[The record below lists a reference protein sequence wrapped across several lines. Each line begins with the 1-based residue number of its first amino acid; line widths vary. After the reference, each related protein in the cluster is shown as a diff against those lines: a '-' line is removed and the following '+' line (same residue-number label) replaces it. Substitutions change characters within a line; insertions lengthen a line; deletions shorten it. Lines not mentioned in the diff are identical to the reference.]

1 MPSSRLEVFPAGR
14 LVAFPDSPRA
24 VRVPWHHPHHTYEGV
39 TVKRKTSSL
48 VVGGIA
54 AAALVLTGCAGGPPA
69 QDGSALSDGK
79 VTIGILNDQ
88 SGVYRDLSG
97 PNTRVAVD
105 MAIADYREKYGDE
118 AVATE
123 IEVITSDH
131 QNKPDVANTQA
142 QQMYDRRGA
151 DIILDVPTS
160 SAALAVAEVA
170 AAKERLFINVTAAT
184 MELTGA
190 SCNPYTFHWAYNT
203 EMLAKGAAGVVE
215 DGGET
220 WAIVYP
226 DYAFGQGMNAS
237 FTAAVEAAGG
247 SVLESIATPFPNDN
261 FSTFIT
267 RAAAQDPDVIGI
279 MAAGGDLINFV
290 KQYNQ
295 AGMQD
300 TTTLAVGLMFITDIH
315 SLGVDQ
321 FSGTT
326 FTDAWYWNYD
336 EENREFADRFTQLT
350 DTRPTFAHAGNYSAA
365 FQYLEAIQRAGTD
378 DADAVIAELEGQELN
393 DVFLRN
399 GLVRSDHS
407 VIHDSYVAQVK
418 AADDVEEPWDYQDII
433 ATIPAEDAFSDVN
446 PNCSM

>member
-1 MPSSRLEVFPAGR
+1 MKRNAVTFA
-14 LVAFPDSPRA
+14 VA
-24 VRVPWHHPHHTYEGV
+24 T
-39 TVKRKTSSL
+39 
-48 VVGGIA
+48 A
-54 AAALVLTGCAGGPPA
+54 AISTLALAGCAGGPSTA
-69 QDGSALSDGK
+69 DGSALSDGK
-79 VTIGILNDQ
+79 VVIGILNDQ

-97 PNTRVAVD
+97 PNSRVAVE
-105 MAIADYREKYGDE
+105 MAVADYQAKYGDD
-118 AVATE
+118 AVASE
-123 IEVITSDH
+123 IEIITSDH

-170 AAKERLFINVTAAT
+170 AAKERLFIDVGAAT

-190 SCNPYTFHWAYNT
+190 SCNAYTFHWAYNT

-215 DGGET
+215 NGGDT

-226 DYAFGQGMNAS
+226 DYAFGQSMNSS
-237 FTAAVEAAGG
+237 FTAAVEGACGT
-247 SVLESIATPFPNDN
+247 VLESIATPFPNDN

-295 AGMQD
+295 AGMQEQA
-300 TTTLAVGLMFITDIH
+300 TLAVGLMFITDIH
-315 SLGVDQ
+315 SLGVDE
-321 FSGTT
+321 FAGTT
-326 FTDAWYWNYD
+326 FTDAWYWDYD
-336 EENREFADRFTQLT
+336 EQNREFADRFLQLT
-350 DTRPTFAHAGNYSAA
+350 DSRPTFAHAGNYSAA
-365 FQYLEAIQRAGTD
+365 FQYLEAIQRAGSD
-378 DADAVIAELEGQELN
+378 DADAVIAELEGAELN

-407 VIHDSYVAQVK
+407 VIHDSYVARVK
-418 AADDVEEPWDYQDII
+418 SSDEVSEPWDYEEII
-433 ATIPAEDAFSDVN
+433 ATIPAAEAFSDVN
-446 PNCSM
+446 PACTL